1 MVLFRQKAAAIFW
14 GGLKGL
20 NLKRLSVAAPDAPPS

>member
-1 MVLFRQKAAAIFW
+1 MVLFRQKATAIFW

-20 NLKRLSVAAPDAPPS
+20 NLKQLPFAAPDAQPS